1 MWHILYDYE
10 AYDFIILAIC
20 SSGCYGRGTC
30 VAPEQCRCYNS
41 DQYTGYACQTRK
53 MNKTSLIYLTSYI

>member
-30 VAPEQCRCYNS
+30 VAPEQCSCDNS
-41 DQYTGYACQTRK
+41 YTGNACQTRK
-53 MNKTSLIYLTSYI
+53 RDKLIYLCS